1 VDTTVGGLL
10 VPNATSYDVA
20 RVDAAH
26 FNNVDVVTPDAP
38 STGDGLR
45 GIAGGAATVV
55 NDHSGPAVD
64 PPGPLAVMRQ

>member
-1 VDTTVGGLL
+1 LL

-26 FNNVDVVTPDAP
+26 FSKVDVVTADAP
-38 STGDGLR
+38 STGDGVL
-45 GIAGGAATVV
+45 GIAGGATTVV
-55 NDHSGPAVD
+55 NDHTGPAVD